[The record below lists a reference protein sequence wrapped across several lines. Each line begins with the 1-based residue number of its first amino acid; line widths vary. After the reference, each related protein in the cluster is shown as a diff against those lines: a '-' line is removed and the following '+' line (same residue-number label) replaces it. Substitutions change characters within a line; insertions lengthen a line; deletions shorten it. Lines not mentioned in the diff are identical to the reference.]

1 MLVAKWL
8 ASLIQ
13 IKPAAGILRWNGTGR
28 TLRRAL
34 KNRSMRDTTPPQSAA
49 PLATRLNRRECFPHP
64 IGRVQLIET
73 HISWVVLSGTYAYK
87 IKKPVNLGFVDFTT
101 LGLRRYYCEEEL
113 RLNRRLAPDLYLE
126 VVEIRGTPDA
136 PRISGTGPL
145 LDCAV
150 KMREFPQDALAARLL
165 ERGRFGAPETDA
177 LARRIAQ
184 FHAAAPAAISDA
196 RLGSAAAVLAPA
208 LDNFHEM
215 QPLLVQARDKAAL
228 LALEQ
233 WTRHE
238 FEARRSAIEARRQQG
253 FVREC
258 HGDLHLGNIAV
269 IGGAPVPFDC
279 IEFNDAFR
287 WIDVMSEVAFLFMD
301 LVDREHP
308 ELAWRFLNRYLEQS
322 GDYGGLEVFR
332 FYLVYRALVRA
343 KIHLL
348 RSRQPYQLVSARS
361 RLKLAFNG
369 YVRLAE
375 SLSQPAAAALYI
387 THGVSGSGKTT
398 ATDGLLEQAGAVRV
412 RSDIE
417 RKRLHGLDPLARS
430 GSSVGAGIYT
440 PQATAATYARL
451 EQLAQ
456 IILTHG
462 YSVVV
467 DAAFLKRA
475 EREPFRA
482 FAERSR
488 VPLTILG
495 FDAPDSVLRQRVAQR
510 AARGGDASEAG
521 VVVLERQLAAREP
534 PAAEEIPFTLKIDST
549 RPVAGAW
556 QALLKRRKSAS
567 AVRGARRAGG
577 GRAPGP
583 GR

>member
-1 MLVAKWL
+1 M
-8 ASLIQ
+8 
-13 IKPAAGILRWNGTGR
+13 
-28 TLRRAL
+28 
-34 KNRSMRDTTPPQSAA
+34 NRSMRMRGATTLRPAT
-49 PLATRLNRRECFPHP
+49 PLVALLNRRECFPHP

-73 HISWVVLSGTYAYK
+73 HISWVVLTGTYAYK
-87 IKKPVNLGFVDFTT
+87 IKKPINLGFVDFTT

-136 PRISGTGPL
+136 PRIGGEGPL

-150 KMREFPQDALAARLL
+150 KMREFPQDALAARLI
-165 ERGRFGAPETDA
+165 ERGRFGAPEIDA

-184 FHAAAPAAISDA
+184 FHAAAPAAKSDA
-196 RLGSAAAVLAPA
+196 RLGSAAAVLEPA
-208 LDNFHEM
+208 LDNFQQM
-215 QPLLVQARDKAAL
+215 LPLLVQARDKAAL

-233 WTRHE
+233 WTRRE
-238 FEARRSAIEARRQQG
+238 FESRRFALEARRQQG

-269 IGGAPVPFDC
+269 IGGRPVPFDC

-287 WIDVMSEVAFLFMD
+287 WLDVMSEVAFLFMD

-308 ELAWRFLNRYLEQS
+308 ELAWRFLNRYLEQT

-348 RSRQPYQLVSARS
+348 RSLQSYQLVSARS

-375 SLSQPAAAALYI
+375 SLSRPPAPGLFI
-387 THGVSGSGKTT
+387 THGVSGSGKST
-398 ATDGLLEQAGAVRV
+398 ATDRLVEQVGAVRV

-417 RKRLHGLDPLARS
+417 RKRLHGLALLARS
-430 GSSVGAGIYT
+430 GSGIGTGLYT

-451 EQLAQ
+451 AQLAQ
-456 IILTHG
+456 TLLTLG
-462 YSVVV
+462 YPVVV

-482 FAERSR
+482 FAERSGT
-488 VPLTILG
+488 PFTILA
-495 FDAPDSVLRQRVAQR
+495 FEAQEAALRQRVAQR
-510 AARGGDASEAG
+510 AARGGDASEADIA
-521 VVVLERQLAAREP
+521 VLERQLAAREP
-534 PAAEEIPFTLKIDST
+534 PALDETPFTLKIDAT
-549 RPVAGAW
+549 RLAAGSW
-556 QALLKRRKSAS
+556 QAILKRR
-567 AVRGARRAGG
+567 RRAGT
-577 GRAPGP
+577 GRAPSGV
-583 GR
+583 RS

>member
-1 MLVAKWL
+1 M
-8 ASLIQ
+8 
-13 IKPAAGILRWNGTGR
+13 
-28 TLRRAL
+28 
-34 KNRSMRDTTPPQSAA
+34 NRGMRDTTPLQSAA

-73 HISWVVLSGTYAYK
+73 HISWVVLTGTYAYK

-136 PRISGTGPL
+136 PRINGTGPL

-150 KMREFPQDALAARLL
+150 KMREFPQDALAARLI
-165 ERGRFGAPETDA
+165 EHGRFGALEIDA

-184 FHAAAPAAISDA
+184 FHSAAPAAKSDA

-208 LDNFHEM
+208 LDNFNEM

-238 FEARRSAIEARRQQG
+238 FEARRFAIEARRQQG
-253 FVREC
+253 CVREC

-279 IEFNDAFR
+279 IEFSDAFR

-348 RSRQPYQLVSARS
+348 RSQQTNQLVSARS

-375 SLSQPAAAALYI
+375 SLSHPPAPALYI
-387 THGVSGSGKTT
+387 AHGVSGSGKTT
-398 ATDGLLEQAGAVRV
+398 ATDELVEQVGAVRV

-430 GSSVGAGIYT
+430 DSGVGTGLYT

-451 EQLAQ
+451 AQLAQ
-456 IILTHG
+456 TILTQG

-467 DAAFLKRA
+467 DAAFLKQA

-488 VPLTILG
+488 MPFTILA
-495 FDAPDSVLRQRVAQR
+495 FEAPERVLRQRVAQR

-521 VVVLERQLAAREP
+521 SVVLERQLAAREP
-534 PAAEEIPFTLKIDST
+534 AAAEETSFMLKIDTT
-549 RPVAGAW
+549 RPVAGSW
-556 QALLKRRKSAS
+556 LTILKRRRPVSAFRPPRRS
-567 AVRGARRAGG
+567 GA
-577 GRAPGP
+577 GRAPGQ
-583 GR
+583 GRT